1 MQQDQGLS
9 TMAAAQMRARFL
21 QGYLNSP
28 RHSREMGLNV
38 SA

>member
-1 MQQDQGLS
+1 
-9 TMAAAQMRARFL
+9 MRYGRCADEGAFL
-21 QGYLNSP
+21 QRYLNSP